1 MLPALRPETQRQVH
15 AFLASFADMRLSMF
29 GPAVALSIASC
40 VTTAEYDE
48 AKRQLAEARSALEGT
63 RSTADGQLHEQRQT
77 LARYEHELELARREA
92 EALRRELEMTAA
104 QRDSRDA
111 ELANAMN
118 DQDAL
123 TDSIESM
130 KRALAEAGDRE
141 LAAEQR
147 VYEFKK
153 LLARFENLIDAGKLR
168 IKIVEGRMVLEL
180 PTDILFGS
188 GSATL
193 SSEGKSALQEVGAI
207 LAEMSDRSF
216 QVEGHTDDV
225 PIDTKRFGDNW
236 ELAAARALGVRAT
249 LESAGMKPTQ
259 LSAGSFAQTHPV
271 ADNATAAGKAANRR
285 IEIVLSPD
293 LSALPGAE
301 ELESLG
307 SGG

>member
-1 MLPALRPETQRQVH
+1 
-15 AFLASFADMRLSMF
+15 MF
-29 GPAVALSIASC
+29 GPLLALSIASC
-40 VTTAEYDE
+40 VPKADYDE
-48 AKRQLAEARSALEGT
+48 TKAQLAEARQALLDAG
-63 RSTADGQLHEQRQT
+63 AQGQRLDRELDQSGAT
-77 LARYEHELELARREA
+77 LARYEVELKAAHQEA
-92 EALRRELEMTAA
+92 VTLRRELEMTAV
-104 QRDSRDA
+104 QRDARDA

-130 KRALAEAGDRE
+130 KRALAEANDRE

-147 VYEFKK
+147 VYEFKT
-153 LLARFENLIDAGKLR
+153 LLARFQNLIDAGKLR

-193 SSEGKSALQEVGAI
+193 STQGESALREVGAV

-259 LSAGSFAQTHPV
+259 LSAASFAQTHPV
-271 ADNATAAGKAANRR
+271 ADNDTTAGKAANRR

-307 SGG
+307 TRG

>member
-1 MLPALRPETQRQVH
+1 MLG
-15 AFLASFADMRLSMF
+15 LSAGLF
-29 GPAVALSIASC
+29 IVSC

-63 RSTADGQLHEQRQT
+63 RSTADAQLEEQRET
-77 LARYEHELELARREA
+77 LARYESELKTAQQEA
-92 EALRRELEMTAA
+92 ATLRRELEMTAV
-104 QRDSRDA
+104 QRDARDA
-111 ELANAMN
+111 ELANAMA

-123 TDSIESM
+123 TDSIEAM
-130 KRALAEAGDRE
+130 KRALAQANERE

-153 LLARFENLIDAGKLR
+153 LLARFQNLIDAGKLR
-168 IKIVEGRMVLEL
+168 IKIVDGRMVLEL

-188 GSATL
+188 GSANL
-193 SSEGKSALQEVGAI
+193 SPTGESALQEVGAV

-249 LESAGMKPTQ
+249 LEAAGMKPTQ
-259 LSAGSFAQTHPV
+259 LSAASFAQTHPV
-271 ADNATAAGKAANRR
+271 ADNNTVAGKAANRR

-307 SGG
+307 APR

>member
-1 MLPALRPETQRQVH
+1 
-15 AFLASFADMRLSMF
+15 MF
-29 GPAVALSIASC
+29 GPLLALSIASC
-40 VTTAEYDE
+40 VPKADYDE
-48 AKRQLAEARSALEGT
+48 TKAQLAEARQALLDAG
-63 RSTADGQLHEQRQT
+63 AQEQRLDRELDQSGAT
-77 LARYEHELELARREA
+77 LARYEVELKAAHQEA
-92 EALRRELEMTAA
+92 VTLRRELEMTAV
-104 QRDSRDA
+104 QRDARDA

-130 KRALAEAGDRE
+130 KRALAEANDRE

-153 LLARFENLIDAGKLR
+153 LLARFQNLIDAGKLR

-193 SSEGKSALQEVGAI
+193 STEGESALREVGAV

-259 LSAGSFAQTHPV
+259 LSAASFAQTHPV
-271 ADNATAAGKAANRR
+271 ADNDTTAGKAANRR

-307 SGG
+307 TRG

>member
-1 MLPALRPETQRQVH
+1 
-15 AFLASFADMRLSMF
+15 MF
-29 GPAVALSIASC
+29 GPLLALSIASC
-40 VTTAEYDE
+40 VPKAEYNE
-48 AKRQLAEARSALEGT
+48 TRAQLAEARKALLEAG
-63 RSTADGQLHEQRQT
+63 AQGQRLERELDQGRAT
-77 LARYEHELELARREA
+77 LARYEAELAAAHEEA
-92 EALRRELEMTAA
+92 VVLRRELEMTAV
-104 QRDSRDA
+104 QRDARDA

-123 TDSIESM
+123 ADSIESM
-130 KRALAEAGDRE
+130 KRALAEASERE

-153 LLARFENLIDAGKLR
+153 LLARFQTLIDAGKLR
-168 IKIVEGRMVLEL
+168 IKIVQGRMVLEL

-193 SSEGKSALQEVGAI
+193 SSEGESALREVGAV

-225 PIDTKRFGDNW
+225 PIDTRRFGDNW

-259 LSAGSFAQTHPV
+259 LSAASFAQTHPV
-271 ADNATAAGKAANRR
+271 ADNSTTAGKAANRR

-301 ELESLG
+301 ELEALG
-307 SGG
+307 TRG

>member
-1 MLPALRPETQRQVH
+1 
-15 AFLASFADMRLSMF
+15 MF
-29 GPAVALSIASC
+29 GPLLALSIASC
-40 VTTAEYDE
+40 VPKAEYDE
-48 AKRQLAEARSALEGT
+48 AKAQLAEARRVLLDAGA
-63 RSTADGQLHEQRQT
+63 RGQGLDRELDQSRAT
-77 LARYEHELELARREA
+77 LARYEVELEAAHQEA
-92 EALRRELEMTAA
+92 ATLRRELEMTAV
-104 QRDSRDA
+104 QRDARDA

-130 KRALAEAGDRE
+130 KRALAEANDRE

-153 LLARFENLIDAGKLR
+153 LLARFQNLIDAGKLR
-168 IKIVEGRMVLEL
+168 IKIVDGRMVLEL

-193 SSEGKSALQEVGAI
+193 STEGESALREVGAV

-249 LESAGMKPTQ
+249 LEAAGMKPTQ
-259 LSAGSFAQTHPV
+259 LSAASFAETHPV
-271 ADNATAAGKAANRR
+271 ADNNTTAGKAANRR

-307 SGG
+307 TPR

>member
-1 MLPALRPETQRQVH
+1 
-15 AFLASFADMRLSMF
+15 MRRSSF
-29 GPAVALSIASC
+29 GPLVALSIASC
-40 VTTAEYDE
+40 VPTADYDE
-48 AKRQLAEARSALEGT
+48 AKAQLASARQALLDAG
-63 RSTADGQLHEQRQT
+63 AQGQRVDRELQEYGST
-77 LARYEHELELARREA
+77 LARYEAELEAAQREA
-92 EALRRELEMTAA
+92 ATLRRELEMTAV
-104 QRDSRDA
+104 QRDARGA
-111 ELANAMN
+111 ELANAMA

-123 TDSIESM
+123 QDSIQAM
-130 KRALAEAGDRE
+130 TRALAEANERE

-147 VYEFKK
+147 VYDFKK
-153 LLARFENLIDAGKLR
+153 LLARFQNLIDAGKLR
-168 IKIVEGRMVLEL
+168 IKIVDGRMVLEL

-193 SSEGKSALQEVGAI
+193 SPEGKLALEQVGAV
-207 LAEMSDRSF
+207 LAEMSDRTF

-259 LSAGSFAQTHPV
+259 LSAASFAQTHPV
-271 ADNATAAGKAANRR
+271 ADNGTPAGKAANRR
-285 IEIVLSPD
+285 IEIVLRPD

-307 SGG
+307 TGR